1 MADGKADGESEA
13 ILMSTDAGR
22 LLPGEDPDSRDLAD
36 ARHWV
41 AIYSQLQ
48 QVKHSLIATLHE
60 LMEGKAAEAQAEL
73 ERADVRLLEL
83 QVARFE
89 RRLAFWQQRLAQPGL
104 GVP

>member
-1 MADGKADGESEA
+1 MADGESEA
-13 ILMSTDAGR
+13 IGFSTDAGR
-22 LLPGEDPDSRDLAD
+22 LLPGEDPDSRDRAD

-48 QVKHSLIATLHE
+48 HVKHRLIATLRE
-60 LMEGKAAEAQAEL
+60 LMEGKSADAQAEL

-89 RRLAFWQQRLAQPGL
+89 RRLAFWQQRLAEAGL
-104 GVP
+104 VGP